1 MFWIICAA
9 LAIMVAAAV
18 AAPLLRRRAA
28 GQEPAAA
35 YDLRVYRDQ
44 LREVGR
50 DLERRVIEPVEAERL
65 RAEIGRKVL
74 AADRALNRD
83 TAGQR
88 GSGGSMAGLVLLALL
103 MGAFLLYRQIGAPDQ
118 PDAPIA
124 ARIAEAQASYDRRP
138 SQAEAERAAPKP
150 QRPTPDAEY
159 MNLINQLRNAVAQ
172 HPDDTRGLE
181 LLAKHEER
189 LGNLVAAKEA
199 QARLVKVKGDQAGAE
214 DHARLAALTVEA
226 AGGLI
231 TRDAEAEMA
240 QALKLDPRNPQA
252 RFMAGLLQIQNGRPD
267 RAFPIWAALLAEGPE
282 DAPWIRPIRAAIPD
296 LAWFAGQPDYTPPDP
311 AAGAALPGPDAAAVA
326 AAQDMTPEQR
336 QEMIQ
341 NMVKGL
347 EARLASQGGTPEEW
361 ARLIGAL
368 AVMGQGDHARDILT
382 EARNRFAATPEALAT
397 VEAAAKQAGLQ

>member
-9 LAIMVAAAV
+9 MAVMVATAV

-50 DLERRVIEPVEAERL
+50 DLDRRVIEPLEAERL

-74 AADRALNRD
+74 AADRALSRD
-83 TAGQR
+83 AAGER
-88 GSGGSMAGLVLLALL
+88 GAGGPLAGLVLLVLL
-103 MGAFLLYRQIGAPDQ
+103 AGAFLLYRQLGAPDQ
-118 PDAPIA
+118 PDEPIA
-124 ARIAEAQASYDRRP
+124 ARYAAAQASYDHRP
-138 SQAEAERAAPKP
+138 SQAEAEKAAPKP
-150 QRPTPDAEY
+150 QRPAPDAEY
-159 MNLINQLRNAVAQ
+159 MQLITQLRNAVAQ
-172 HPDDTRGLE
+172 HPDDIRGLE
-181 LLAKHEER
+181 LLAEHEER
-189 LGNLVAAKEA
+189 LGNLVAAKDA
-199 QARLVKVKGDQAGAE
+199 QARLVKLKGDQAGAA

-240 QALKLDPRNPQA
+240 TALKLDPRNPQA

-267 RAFPIWAALLAEGPE
+267 RAFPIWAALLDEGPE

-296 LAWFAGQPDYTPPDP
+296 LAWFAGRPDYTPPDP
-311 AAGAALPGPDAAAVA
+311 AAGAALPGPDAADVA

-336 QEMIQ
+336 QQMIQ
-341 NMVKGL
+341 TMVTGL
-347 EARLASQGGTPEEW
+347 ETRLATQGGTPEEW
-361 ARLIGAL
+361 ARLIAAL
-368 AVMGQGDHARDILT
+368 AVMGQKDHARDILT
-382 EARNRFAATPEALAT
+382 EARSRFAATPEGLA
-397 VEAAAKQAGLQ
+397 VIDAAGKKAGLQ

>member
-9 LAIMVAAAV
+9 LALTVAAAV
-18 AAPLLRRRAA
+18 AAPLLRRRAT

-50 DLERRVIEPVEAERL
+50 DVERRLIEPAEAERL

-74 AADRALNRD
+74 AADRAL
-83 TAGQR
+83 QR
-88 GSGGSMAGLVLLALL
+88 ETTGVRNPGGPVAALVLLVLLA
-103 MGAFLLYRQIGAPDQ
+103 GAALLYRQLGAPDR
-118 PDAPIA
+118 PDEPIA
-124 ARIAEAQASYDRRP
+124 ARIAQAQASYDRRP
-138 SQAEAERAAPKP
+138 TQAEAEKSAPQP

-159 MNLINQLRNAVAQ
+159 LALIAQLRSAVAQ

-181 LLAKHEER
+181 LLAEHEER

-199 QARLVKVKGDQAGAE
+199 QARLVAVKGDKAE
-214 DHARLAALTVEA
+214 ATDHARLAALAVEA

-231 TRDAEAEMA
+231 TRDAEIEMA
-240 QALKLDPRNPQA
+240 RALQLDPQNPQA

-267 RAFPIWAALLAEGPE
+267 RAFPIWATLLAEGPE
-282 DAPWIRPIRAAIPD
+282 NAPWIQPIRASITD

-311 AAGAALPGPDAAAVA
+311 AAPGALPGPDAAAVA
-326 AAQDMTPEQR
+326 AAQEMTPAQR
-336 QEMIQ
+336 QEMIG

-347 EARLASQGGTPEEW
+347 ETRLASQGGTPEEW

-368 AVMGQGDHARDILT
+368 VVMGQDAHARDILA
-382 EARNRFAATPEALAT
+382 EARTRFAAMPEGLA
-397 VEAAAKQAGLQ
+397 VIEAAAKKASLQ